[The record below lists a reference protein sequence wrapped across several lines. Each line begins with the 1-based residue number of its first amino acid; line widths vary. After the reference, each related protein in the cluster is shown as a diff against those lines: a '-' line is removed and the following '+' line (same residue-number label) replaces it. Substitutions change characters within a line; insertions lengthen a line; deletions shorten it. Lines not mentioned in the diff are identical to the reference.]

1 MFTTVVKNDKQ
12 HAFLFNFTFISKNRV
27 ETSPRPPPLSP
38 IIRQAAVARTRK
50 AYPQSGRSTLA
61 GREVFLKLNAHWR
74 RSLLRQKPHLLMG
87 YVGFGV
93 LPPKLGVPKSQCTLR
108 QNPLDKTDNFNYAIN
123 DYS

>member
-74 RSLLRQKPHLLMG
+74 RSLLRQNPPFVNGVRGVWGPTPQIGGTQIPMYPEAKP
-87 YVGFGV
+87 
-93 LPPKLGVPKSQCTLR
+93 P
-108 QNPLDKTDNFNYAIN
+108 
-123 DYS
+123 